1 MQLIFS
7 KNISYI
13 YEELVQF
20 SYLLNEK
27 CSGVNVAERDIWMY
41 QFLKKDWASVFPNIE
56 IALRIYLSMMCS
68 NCSCERSFWKLN
80 LIKNHLRSVMK
91 DDRLSALSIMN
102 IEAKILN
109 MIEFDDYEF
118 DESNMIFM
126 TKNWESD
133 AQLNHLNDIMGISSN
148 YLIAP

>member
-1 MQLIFS
+1 MTAF
-7 KNISYI
+7 
-13 YEELVQF
+13 
-20 SYLLNEK
+20 
-27 CSGVNVAERDIWMY
+27 
-41 QFLKKDWASVFPNIE
+41 
-56 IALRIYLSMMCS
+56 
-68 NCSCERSFWKLN
+68 
-80 LIKNHLRSVMK
+80 
-91 DDRLSALSIMN
+91 SALSIMN